1 MTEET
6 EVRAWASSNAI
17 SCTNV
22 QSNDPCE
29 PLKIIIGGGDHLQVG
44 VNYVV
49 ARGDLKGCIRLLE
62 KAIIAM
68 KECDS
73 GNAKK
78 FH

>member
-1 MTEET
+1 MPKET
-6 EVRAWASSNAI
+6 AVRVWASSDAI
-17 SCTNV
+17 SCTSI
-22 QSNDPCE
+22 QSDDPCE
-29 PLKIIIGGGDHLQVG
+29 PLRIIIGGGDHLQVG

-49 ARGDLKGCIRLLE
+49 ARGDFNGCIRLLE